1 MKTYTYIVLS
11 LGLMVASILY
21 IPNTY
26 PQSTDSNELSV
37 CTEESTKHWDKII
50 FKIIDEEMAKQ
61 LQQPFDSELDIKIL
75 DSPKE
80 VVDLKKKILDFLGL
94 PNSPENRNGITIN
107 DVGYAIL
114 CNEKK
119 IVLPPGGDED
129 GDGLL
134 NKWEQNGID
143 FNNDNI
149 IDLLL
154 LDANPLHKDIYVE
167 ADYMTFHKPWMQAIN
182 NVIESFDNAPLSN
195 PDGITGVNLH
205 VDVDEEIEH
214 KGTTNTIN
222 LINIRN
228 SNFGTNDQRT
238 DPNSA
243 NVISAKLL
251 VYHYAL
257 FGHSQPGTSSSGI
270 SNGIPAM
277 EFLVSLGAPGWGK
290 DPMTSHNVGS
300 TDQQEGTFM
309 HELGHNLALRHG
321 GIDNTNCKPNYL
333 SIMSYTRQFSSLIGD
348 RNLDY
353 SRSTLPSLNEA
364 NLNEINGIGVSNP
377 IQLRTIY
384 GPSPV
389 VLTIA
394 GNPEDWN
401 RDGDTLDNPI
411 SSDINVL
418 NSCSTSPNQVLH
430 SYDDWNNLVYIATPA
445 PGLSLETTTGTNSSS
460 SKLTSN
466 TGNNT
471 SETTTNTVVANQSE
485 VLEELTVEDIRQHR
499 IELLESINDAI
510 NSLPNAA
517 FKQPQTAKEMKGNLT
532 IKPQNETNDIASLLQ
547 SDKLNEAIGQL
558 NELKSKT
565 DSSFG
570 GLAGDDLIINPQAQ
584 QRILPLIENLIIVLE
599 KQK

>member
-1 MKTYTYIVLS
+1 MI
-11 LGLMVASILY
+11 ASILY

-26 PQSTDSNELSV
+26 SQIAAPNELSI

-50 FKIIDEEMAKQ
+50 FKIINEEMAKKV
-61 LQQPFDSELDIKIL
+61 QQPFDSELDIKVL
-75 DSPKE
+75 DNPKE
-80 VVDLKKKILDFLGL
+80 VADLKKKILDFLGL
-94 PNSPENRNGITIN
+94 SDSPENRKGIIII

-119 IVLPPGGDED
+119 IVLPPEGDED

-143 FNNDNI
+143 VNNDNI
-149 IDLLL
+149 IDLVL
-154 LDANPLHKDIYVE
+154 LDANPLHKDIYIE

-195 PDGITGVNLH
+195 PDGVIGVNLH

-214 KGTTNTIN
+214 KDTTNTIN
-222 LINIRN
+222 LINTRN
-228 SNFGTNDQRT
+228 SNFGTNVQRA

-243 NVISAKLL
+243 NIISSKLL

-277 EFLVSLGAPGWGK
+277 EFLVSLGATGWGT

-309 HELGHNLALRHG
+309 HELGHNLDLRHG

-353 SRSTLPSLNEA
+353 SRSTLSSLNEA
-364 NLNEINGIGVSNP
+364 NLNENNGIGVSIP

-401 RDGDTLDNPI
+401 RDGDTLDNAV
-411 SSDINVL
+411 SSDINNL
-418 NSCSTSPNQVLH
+418 DSCSTSPNQILH
-430 SYDDWNNLVYIATPA
+430 SYDDWNNLAYITTPA
-445 PGLSLETTTGTNSSS
+445 PGLSLGITTTVINSSSS
-460 SKLTSN
+460 SKLASNVENDTSDTTIN
-466 TGNNT
+466 TAA
-471 SETTTNTVVANQSE
+471 VANQSDA
-485 VLEELTVEDIRQHR
+485 LEELTVENIRQHR
-499 IELLESINDAI
+499 IELLDSINDAI

-517 FKQPQTAKEMKGNLT
+517 FKQPQKAMELKGNLT
-532 IKPQNETNDIASLLQ
+532 VKPQNETNDIVSLLQ
-547 SDKLNEAIGQL
+547 SDKLNEAIQQL

-570 GLAGDDLIINPQAQ
+570 GLATDDLITNPQAQ
-584 QRILPLIENLIIVLE
+584 QKILPLIENLILVLE